1 MKLTEEKWLAILHN
15 DSNYDNQFL
24 YAVKTTRIFC
34 KPSCKSKPPNIE
46 NVCIFQDASQALE
59 ARFRPCK
66 RCKPTGQLLPDSD
79 WVEQITRFI
88 DAHYFE
94 RLTLEKLAEMCH
106 GSMYHLHRTFKRIT
120 GITPV
125 AYIQQTRMNK
135 AMAILTHTD
144 ISVAEIARSVGIANT
159 PYFIT
164 LFRKITGLTPTAY
177 RQIHREQPVVSTSN
191 QI

>member
-1 MKLTEEKWLAILHN
+1 MEMTNEKWQAIIHN
-15 DSNYDNQFL
+15 DSSYDNQFI

-46 NVCIFQDASQALE
+46 NVRIFSDANE
-59 ARFRPCK
+59 ASASGFRPCK

-88 DAHYFE
+88 DAHYSE
-94 RLTLEKLAEMCH
+94 RLTLDKLAEMCH

-120 GITPV
+120 GMTPV
-125 AYIQQTRMNK
+125 AYIQQKRINK
-135 AMAILTHTD
+135 AMACLIHTD
-144 ISVAEIARSVGIANT
+144 TSVAEIARSVGIANT

-164 LFRKITGLTPTAY
+164 LFRKSTGLTPTAF
-177 RQIHREQPVVSTSN
+177 RQNHREQPAVSTNHGS
-191 QI
+191 

>member
-1 MKLTEEKWLAILHN
+1 MELTNEKWQAILHN
-15 DSNYDNQFL
+15 DSSYDNQFW

-34 KPSCKSKPPNIE
+34 KPSCKSKPPNID
-46 NVCIFQDASQALE
+46 NVRVFQNANQALE
-59 ARFRPCK
+59 AGFRPCK

-88 DAHYFE
+88 DAHYSE
-94 RLTLEKLAEMCH
+94 RLTLDKLAEMCH

-125 AYIQQTRMNK
+125 AYIQQKRISK
-135 AMAILTHTD
+135 AMACLAHTD
-144 ISVAEIARSVGIANT
+144 ASVAEIARSVGIANT

-164 LFRKITGLTPTAY
+164 LFRKSTGLTPTAF
-177 RQIHREQPVVSTSN
+177 RQNHREQPAVSTN
-191 QI
+191 H